1 MVVVFGE
8 TAILDLTQATCY
20 RSQIKRFNTD
30 QTSISNPTIIPK
42 GAISAVLCYG
52 HKRIKVGKEKRNGF
66 NAP

>member
-1 MVVVFGE
+1 MD
-8 TAILDLTQATCY
+8 LDSLSTECPTTYGGIQATCN

-52 HKRIKVGKEKRNGF
+52 GKGGLGANVDF
-66 NAP
+66 